1 MNRVFEDFS
10 YDMGPE
16 SLPCH
21 NLNNNNNNFQSK
33 YLFFNGLG
41 ATLPRRPKKDLNSR
55 KANAEVQD
63 FKSRLKPKFLL
74 HSEKIMRYIGEHSYN
89 LITGLIYVQLLLWY
103 DQSRLLDG
111 DKAGG
116 CIMIIKYYPLFVLPP
131 LPSESSH
138 DSDRAPV

>member
-21 NLNNNNNNFQSK
+21 NINNNNNSNNNNNNFQSK

-55 KANAEVQD
+55 RANAEV
-63 FKSRLKPKFLL
+63 RLKAD
-74 HSEKIMRYIGEHSYN
+74 YN
-89 LITGLIYVQLLLWY
+89 HRIWK
-103 DQSRLLDG
+103 
-111 DKAGG
+111 KA
-116 CIMIIKYYPLFVLPP
+116 
-131 LPSESSH
+131 
-138 DSDRAPV
+138 

>member
-1 MNRVFEDFS
+1 MQR
-10 YDMGPE
+10 
-16 SLPCH
+16 
-21 NLNNNNNNFQSK
+21 
-33 YLFFNGLG
+33 YL
-41 ATLPRRPKKDLNSR
+41 
-55 KANAEVQD
+55 QD

-103 DQSRLLDG
+103 DQSRQLSG